1 MKKLFGL
8 AVPVLLPLLFLGASS
23 CANSQKVL
31 YFQDIEQI
39 TALAAQSLYTTRI
52 AKDDLLSIVVSGPN
66 KEVTMPYNLTLSDNI
81 TSQMGTQSVIPYLV
95 DADGN
100 IDFPIL
106 GRLHVEGMTRLEL
119 TDYLTAEIGKDI
131 KDPVVVVSF
140 TDYKITVLGDV
151 RSPGTY
157 TMPSERT
164 TLLQALGMAGDLNIT
179 ARRDNII
186 LIREVDGVQT
196 HTTMDLRSADLMNS
210 PYFYLHQNDVLY
222 VQPGKARIVQGTNT
236 TTIWSFAFSTI
247 TFLVSMATMVINLTS
262 NHSAQ

>member
-1 MKKLFGL
+1 MKKLFHL
-8 AVPVLLPLLFLGASS
+8 TALWLIPTLLLLLSS
-23 CANSQKVL
+23 CANSKKVL

-39 TALAAQSLYTTRI
+39 RSLAVQSQYATRI
-52 AKDDLLSIVVSGPN
+52 AKDDLLSIVVSGPD

-81 TSQMGTQSVIPYLV
+81 TSQVGTQSVIPYLV
-95 DADGN
+95 DYNGN

-106 GRLHVEGMTRLEL
+106 GRIHVEGMTRLEL

-151 RSPGTY
+151 KSPGTY

-164 TLLQALGMAGDLNIT
+164 TILQALGMAGDLNIT
-179 ARRDNII
+179 ARRDNVI
-186 LIREVDGVQT
+186 LLREVDGLMT
-196 HTTMDLRSADLMNS
+196 HTVFDLRNADLMNS
-210 PYFYLHQNDVLY
+210 PNFYLHQNDVLY
-222 VQPGKARIVQGTNT
+222 VQPGKARIIQGTNT

-247 TFLVSMATMVINLTS
+247 TFLVSMATMVLNLTS
-262 NHSAQ
+262 TNTK